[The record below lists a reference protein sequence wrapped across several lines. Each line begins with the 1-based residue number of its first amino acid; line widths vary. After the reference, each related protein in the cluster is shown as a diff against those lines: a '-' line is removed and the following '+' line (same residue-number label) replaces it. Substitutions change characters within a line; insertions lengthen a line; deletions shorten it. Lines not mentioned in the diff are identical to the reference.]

1 MFFVRNKAKGIVDE
15 GMEALESGVK
25 TQAQQTVKSV
35 TGQFSSQVSKGGDVH
50 GGENHTTDDLTAEVV
65 GDFYA
70 PSDPQTLIEHA
81 GKRLPKAG
89 EMSMDE
95 EKKFRSLRMELHKQ
109 NYLNDLLERKSQAQE
124 HQEKEQV
131 AEEEKKMEELQ
142 VEDKKKKDD
151 DVALKMATNKTEQFP
166 GVAG

>member
-15 GMEALESGVK
+15 GMEAVESGIK
-25 TQAQQTVKSV
+25 TQAQQTIKSV
-35 TGQFSSQVSKGGDVH
+35 AGQFSDQGTIGDVH
-50 GGENHTTDDLTAEVV
+50 GNPGHVSHDLTAEVV

-70 PSDPQTLIEHA
+70 PSDPQTLIDHA

-89 EMSMDE
+89 EMSMEE
-95 EKKFRSLRMELHKQ
+95 EKKFRTLRMELHKQ
-109 NYLNDLLERKSQAQE
+109 NYLNDLLERKSQEQE
-124 HQEKEQV
+124 QQEKEQV
-131 AEEEKKMEELQ
+131 EEQEKKMEELQ